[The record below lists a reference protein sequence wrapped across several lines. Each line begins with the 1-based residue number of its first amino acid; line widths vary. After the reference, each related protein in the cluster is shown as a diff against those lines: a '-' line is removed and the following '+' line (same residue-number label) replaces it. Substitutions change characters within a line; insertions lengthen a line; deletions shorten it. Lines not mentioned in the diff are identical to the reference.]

1 MNTGRNGTFSEANNN
16 FDNSQITENENIR
29 LSQEMAAESID
40 SETVEFHN
48 VRANEEEE
56 VVEIVFS

>member
-40 SETVEFHN
+40 SDTVEFHN